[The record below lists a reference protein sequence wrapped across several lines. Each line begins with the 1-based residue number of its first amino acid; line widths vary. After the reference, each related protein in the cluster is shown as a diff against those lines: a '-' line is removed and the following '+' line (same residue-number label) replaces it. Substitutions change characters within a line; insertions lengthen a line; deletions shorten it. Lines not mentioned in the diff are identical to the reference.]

1 MLYAASMYMK
11 SWFLFVLG
19 FINSPKDLFYII
31 VALFRNE
38 LLTDNTLC
46 CSHVLICG
54 LSHAKNLGV
63 WELRQLFCGR
73 TWKFKLR
80 FVPFLQGSLLNLA
93 STYVKLLVF
102 VSAQYHLIVLLSWGC
117 PLCLLKWIV
126 RYWCLVVL
134 TLLVCGLSDA
144 MILGVWLVFFLI
156 KMLGKGPLLV
166 CNPIASY
173 QRIRLS
179 GILHMCSFVFNLV
192 PWKFKVWMDL
202 DGPILKNWHIWYLL
216 RNHVTLM
223 EVGIM

>member
-1 MLYAASMYMK
+1 MVCWNQNLKLCYWIGVLLPKLSLVSDGNVGLSAAKLLNFSDWTSWLWRCGDTECSSFLCWLGGVKWSMLYAASTYMK

-134 TLLVCGLSDA
+134 TSLVCGLSDA
-144 MILGVWLVFFLI
+144 MILGVWLMCFF
-156 KMLGKGPLLV
+156 KKK
-166 CNPIASY
+166 C
-173 QRIRLS
+173 
-179 GILHMCSFVFNLV
+179 
-192 PWKFKVWMDL
+192 
-202 DGPILKNWHIWYLL
+202 
-216 RNHVTLM
+216 
-223 EVGIM
+223 